1 MGQHQTKE
9 QKTINKS
16 NSNNS
21 QHVDETPIPA
31 PLQRPACIPP
41 HTWQRARKVAREQAL
56 NMAHA
61 PAPQEETTDF
71 CYCIGDYCGRA
82 NCGKTVSPYLK
93 YKY

>member
-21 QHVDETPIPA
+21 QHVDETPTPA

-41 HTWQRARKVAREQAL
+41 HT
-56 NMAHA
+56 
-61 PAPQEETTDF
+61 
-71 CYCIGDYCGRA
+71 
-82 NCGKTVSPYLK
+82 
-93 YKY
+93 